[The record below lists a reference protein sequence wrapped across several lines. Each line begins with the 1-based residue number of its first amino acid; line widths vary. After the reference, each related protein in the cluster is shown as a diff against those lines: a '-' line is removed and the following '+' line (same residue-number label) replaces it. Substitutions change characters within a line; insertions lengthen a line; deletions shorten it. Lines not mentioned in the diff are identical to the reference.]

1 MDRYSSMMVSNVAG
15 DYLEA
20 AKITA
25 SQKSDKFKPS
35 YFLVCRS
42 LELSL
47 KAFLRGSGYSESQ
60 LLKIRHDLE
69 KCVDKAVVAGLD
81 GYVSLSE
88 DDRALISAANV
99 YYKSKDFEYTITG
112 YKSRRPRAQA
122 LIRLAERVWRGL
134 RDFCVNHRTCHFEK
148 PTAVL

>member
-1 MDRYSSMMVSNVAG
+1 MDRYSSMMISNVAG
-15 DYLEA
+15 EYLEA
-20 AKITA
+20 AKITN
-25 SQKSDKFKPS
+25 SQNSDKFKPP

-47 KAFLRGSGYSESQ
+47 KAFLRGSGYSASQ
-60 LLKIRHDLE
+60 LLNIRHDLD
-69 KCVDKAVVAGLD
+69 KCVQRAVGAGLD

-88 DDRALISAANV
+88 NDRALISAANF

-112 YKSRRPRAQA
+112 YKSRRPRVEP
-122 LIRLAERVWRGL
+122 LIKLAERVWRSL
-134 RDFCVNHRTCHFEK
+134 RDFCVNHRKYHFAK